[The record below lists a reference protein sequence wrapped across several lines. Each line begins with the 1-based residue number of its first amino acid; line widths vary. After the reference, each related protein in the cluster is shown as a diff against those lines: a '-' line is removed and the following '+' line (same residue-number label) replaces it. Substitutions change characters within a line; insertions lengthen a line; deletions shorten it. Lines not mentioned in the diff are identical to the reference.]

1 MTYTARRASGA
12 IFVTSLT
19 TAIAFAATAMSK
31 VMPIA
36 AFGALSATMIIV
48 LFGLNV
54 LFFPPALVFYERW
67 VRTAELRKANG
78 ENRAWVFMTLCCG
91 CGAGSKKQKISYG
104 VSSGVVTSASDNNK
118 VNGKATD
125 ADAPHGVQTFVQVQL
140 NDDEADEPSIP
151 RLSRQSKMES
161 QMDLAKL
168 RPIEVRGFPNHFIP
182 PLRLPILVPE
192 GTVITPDCLRNTR
205 YERLTL
211 SC

>member
-1 MTYTARRASGA
+1 
-12 IFVTSLT
+12 
-19 TAIAFAATAMSK
+19 MSK

-104 VSSGVVTSASDNNK
+104 VSSGVVTSASDNDK